1 MNCLAV
7 KEKSIFENE
16 IRAFSIRFFM
26 ETATCS
32 FQLRVYSFTLPRFQI
47 LARRSLFS
55 AAMLF
60 FVKSKCITFIAQ
72 KTGITRVQKS
82 NKHIADE

>member
-1 MNCLAV
+1 MRLEPLALG
-7 KEKSIFENE
+7 
-16 IRAFSIRFFM
+16 FSW

-32 FQLRVYSFTLPRFQI
+32 FQLRVCSFTLPRFQI

-60 FVKSKCITFIAQ
+60 FVKSKYITFIAQ